1 MANPTGWKPSMEQD
15 AKPGATAPGGPPGV
29 GLGGATR
36 GIAYEEQLLFEHGS
50 RGRTGVSLPPATKD
64 YDPAQ
69 ELPPALL
76 RSSVE
81 GLPELSELEVVRH
94 FTRLST
100 WNHGI
105 DTGFYP
111 LGSCTMKYN
120 PKSSEAIAR
129 LPGFA
134 GLHPL
139 APPELAQGALELMYG
154 LERALSEIAGF
165 DATTLTPAA
174 GAQGEL
180 CGLMLIRAYH
190 EAKGN
195 PRKKVLIPDTAHG
208 TNPASSALNGYAVV
222 QLASGPDGRLHPDA
236 VRAAM
241 DEDVAAIMI
250 TNPNTLGVFETHIA
264 EIAEIVHAKG
274 GLVYGDGAN
283 MNALLG
289 VARPGDMGF
298 DVIQYNLHKT
308 FATPHGGG
316 GPGSGPVAVKASLAP
331 FLPLPVVVKDGE
343 TYRLVTDAE
352 ERPRTIGRLREFW
365 GNFGMFVRAWALIRE
380 YGPEGVRATGE
391 LAVLNANYLRAR
403 LAGTYNLPYETDS
416 LHEVVFDDKHQKA
429 TGVTTMDVAKRLIDH
444 GFHPPT
450 IYFPLVVQGAL
461 MIEPTET
468 ESKETLDA
476 FVAAMQAVAE
486 EAKTDPDAVH
496 AAPVRPV
503 RARLDE
509 TRAARKP
516 VLRWRPGMKVE

>member
-1 MANPTGWKPSMEQD
+1 MANPTGWKPDME
-15 AKPGATAPGGPPGV
+15 KGAASAARDEV
-29 GLGGATR
+29 GLGHATR
-36 GIAYEEQLLFEHGS
+36 GLAFEEGLLFERGS
-50 RGRTGVSLPPATKD
+50 RGRTGVSLPKRGSEA
-64 YDPAQ
+64 DPAR
-69 ELPPALL
+69 ELPAELL
-76 RSSVE
+76 RPEVD
-81 GLPELSELEVVRH
+81 GLPEVGELEVVRH

-100 WNHGI
+100 WNWGI

-120 PKSSEAIAR
+120 PKSSEALAR

-134 GLHPL
+134 GAHPL
-139 APPELAQGALELMYG
+139 AHPSMAQGALELMYR
-154 LERALSEIAGF
+154 LERALSEISGF
-165 DATTLTPAA
+165 DATSLSPAA

-180 CGLMLIRAYH
+180 CGMMVIRAWH
-190 EAKGN
+190 TARGN

-208 TNPASSALNGYAVV
+208 TNPASSALNGYEVV
-222 QLASGPDGRLHPDA
+222 PVKSGEDGRLHPDA
-236 VRAAM
+236 VRAVM

-250 TNPNTLGVFETHIA
+250 TNPNTLGIFETHIA

-298 DVIQYNLHKT
+298 DVMQFNLHKT

-316 GPGSGPVAVKASLAP
+316 GPGSGPVAVKAALVP
-331 FLPLPVVVKDGE
+331 FLPLPVVAREGE
-343 TYRLVTDAE
+343 RYRLVTDPA
-352 ERPRTIGRLREFW
+352 ERPQTIGKLREFW

-380 YGPEGVRATGE
+380 LGPDGLRSTAH
-391 LAVLNANYLRAR
+391 LAVLNANYVRAL
-403 LAGTYNLPYETDS
+403 LADAYDLPYGTDS
-416 LHEVVFDDKHQKA
+416 LHEVVFTDKNLKP

-450 IYFPLVVQGAL
+450 VYFPLVVHGAL

-468 ESKETLDA
+468 ESKETLER
-476 FVAAMQAVAE
+476 FCAAMRAIAE
-486 EAKTDPDAVH
+486 EAATSPEAVK
-496 AAPVRPV
+496 AAPTKPV

-516 VLRWRPGMKVE
+516 VLRWTPGMKVE

>member
-1 MANPTGWKPSMEQD
+1 MTNPTGWKPSME
-15 AKPGATAPGGPPGV
+15 KESGAAGRREEIGEGF
-29 GLGGATR
+29 ATR
-36 GIAYEEQLLFEHGS
+36 GLAYEEPLLFERGS
-50 RGRTGVSLPPATKD
+50 AGRTGASLPPRGGD
-64 YDPAQ
+64 FDPAK
-69 ELPPALL
+69 EIPAELL
-76 RSSVE
+76 RAE
-81 GLPELSELEVVRH
+81 IDGMPAIGELEVVRH

-120 PKSSEAIAR
+120 PKSSEALAR

-134 GLHPL
+134 AAHPL
-139 APPELAQGALELMYG
+139 LPPEMCQGALELMFQ

-165 DATTLTPAA
+165 AATTLSPAA

-180 CGLMLIRAYH
+180 AGIMMIRAYH
-190 EAKGN
+190 QSRGN
-195 PRKKVLIPDTAHG
+195 PRRKVLVPDTAHG
-208 TNPASSALNGYAVV
+208 TNPASCAQNGYAVV
-222 QLASGPDGRLHPDA
+222 QLQSGPDGRLHPET

-241 DEDVAAIMI
+241 GEDVAAIMI
-250 TNPNTLGVFETHIA
+250 TNPNTLGIFESHIA

-283 MNALLG
+283 LNALLG

-298 DVIQYNLHKT
+298 DVMQFNLHKT

-316 GPGSGPVAVKASLAP
+316 GPGSGPVAVKEPLVP
-331 FLPLPVVVKDGE
+331 FLPLPVVAKDGAAF
-343 TYRLVTDAE
+343 RLVTDPG
-352 ERPRTIGRLREFW
+352 ERPQSVGKLREFW

-380 YGPEGVRATGE
+380 LGPEGLRRTAE
-391 LAVLNANYLRAR
+391 LAVLNANYVRAK
-403 LAGTYNLPYETDS
+403 LQDAYHLPYETDS
-416 LHEVVFDDKHQKA
+416 LHEVVFTDRALKP

-450 IYFPLVVQGAL
+450 VYFPLVVQGAL

-468 ESKETLDA
+468 ESKETLDRFIA
-476 FVAAMQAVAE
+476 GMRAIAEQAKSDAE
-486 EAKTDPDAVH
+486 GVK
-496 AAPVRPV
+496 AAPEKPV

-516 VLRWRPGMKVE
+516 ILRWTPGMKVD